1 MAKVLS
7 TLCALALAVASLSAQ
22 SNIAGDWE
30 LTINGPEGAITATAA
45 LKQDGDNL
53 TGTITSPQGTVELKG
68 TYKAKKVELAFTIAS
83 QISGAI
89 ENARLFDETRR
100 LLNVTEQRAAELGAV
115 SKVSQALIV

>member
-7 TLCALALAVASLSAQ
+7 TLCAAALAVASLSAQ

-45 LKQDGDNL
+45 LKQNGDNL

-68 TYKAKKVELAFTIAS
+68 TYKAKKVELAFTIAGP
-83 QISGAI
+83 QG
-89 ENARLFDETRR
+89 
-100 LLNVTEQRAAELGAV
+100 ELPI
-115 SKVSQALIV
+115 KVMGDVDGDDMKGTIDFSMGLADFTAKKK